1 MNGFKCIQ
9 VHSKHRNF
17 RKTEMIILS
26 LNASTISDLPINLR
40 LSHKR
45 VSPLMTTHSSGKLV
59 DARKYLTK
67 LEIWIIA
74 NSLIP
79 FWKKVTQVHAVQ
91 QMFVCFSH
99 LRDAWITRSESPP
112 TPFGSFSKIH
122 PNLIIQASHDYSHW
136 REIAQVCTL
145 QQVIRKSWT
154 FEKAFT
160 HPFSG

>member
-1 MNGFKCIQ
+1 MCGTLFHWVVPLRWQILVTCVQRWTAEPLWTIW
-9 VHSKHRNF
+9 RP
-17 RKTEMIILS
+17 TEVERTFS
-26 LNASTISDLPINLR
+26 
-40 LSHKR
+40 
-45 VSPLMTTHSSGKLV
+45 KLV

-99 LRDAWITRSESPP
+99 LRDAWITRFEYPP
-112 TPFGSFSKIH
+112 TPFGSFAKIH